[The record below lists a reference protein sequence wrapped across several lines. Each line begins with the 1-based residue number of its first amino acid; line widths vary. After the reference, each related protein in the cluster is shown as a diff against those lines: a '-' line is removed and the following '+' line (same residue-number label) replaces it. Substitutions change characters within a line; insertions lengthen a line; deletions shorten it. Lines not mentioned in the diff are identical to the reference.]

1 MAYERRAACSG
12 SGTVESVLRALT
24 RHSTGVPGRL
34 RLARRRAVRRCST
47 RLKIAAAG
55 EKSHLR
61 GEGSAVRRSTH
72 CGWSNRVTLFS
83 STAMAEQ
90 LAEAL
95 AAAIG
100 GGFSKVA
107 LYPMDMCGRHA
118 ASSHTPRAPTVSLVH
133 RSVWAYIQTDVPP
146 SR

>member
-1 MAYERRAACSG
+1 
-12 SGTVESVLRALT
+12 
-24 RHSTGVPGRL
+24 
-34 RLARRRAVRRCST
+34 
-47 RLKIAAAG
+47 
-55 EKSHLR
+55 
-61 GEGSAVRRSTH
+61 
-72 CGWSNRVTLFS
+72 
-83 STAMAEQ
+83 MAEQ

-107 LYPMDMCGRHA
+107 LYPMDMCGRHP
-118 ASSHTPRAPTVSLVH
+118 ASPHTPRAPTVSLVH